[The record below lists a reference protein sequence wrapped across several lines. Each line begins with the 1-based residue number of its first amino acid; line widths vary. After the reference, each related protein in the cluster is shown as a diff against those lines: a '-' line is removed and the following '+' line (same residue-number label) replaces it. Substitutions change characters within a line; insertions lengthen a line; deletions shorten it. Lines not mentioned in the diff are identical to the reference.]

1 MEYGDKFKK
10 AVFGG
15 FNREDVL
22 RCFEEMNAK
31 NTEELETV
39 QQERDTARRELS
51 AQTERADTLEADKK
65 RLEEELT
72 ACKTALAEAQAEV
85 QQTKEE
91 LDRQKKEM
99 QSLKALNSELS
110 VKRGIL
116 EENNRS
122 LKKQMEELS
131 DHSAEKNPSLE
142 IGDLMVEAK
151 KTADQILMRA
161 QQKSDQTDQEILER
175 TRKINSYAEQFAQKM
190 AEFREKV
197 RKETEAVN
205 IRFENLEKEAA
216 SMLAGFK
223 EQAGAEE
230 NREKNPYGFL
240 FRKQDGAK

>member
-31 NTEELETV
+31 NTEELEELRT
-39 QQERDTARRELS
+39 ERDAAHRELS
-51 AQTERADTLEADKK
+51 VQTERADTLEAEKTQ
-65 RLEEELT
+65 LEEAL
-72 ACKTALAEAQAEV
+72 AGCQAALAEAQAEA
-85 QQTKEE
+85 QQAKEE
-91 LDRQKKEM
+91 LDRRKKDM

-122 LKKQMEELS
+122 LKKQIEELS
-131 DHSAEKNPSLE
+131 RECTDKNPSME
-142 IGDLMVEAK
+142 IGELMVEAQ
-151 KTADQILMRA
+151 KTADQILQRA
-161 QQKSDQTDQEILER
+161 RQKSEQVDQEIR
-175 TRKINSYAEQFAQKM
+175 DKTRRLNSSTEQFAHKM

-197 RKETEAVN
+197 RKETEAIN
-205 IRFENLEKEAA
+205 LQLESLEKEAS
-216 SMLAGFK
+216 SMLADLK
-223 EQAGAEE
+223 EPAVPEE
-230 NREKNPYGFL
+230 NREKSPYGFL